1 MWRRRSLNVAATLL
15 NPAGET
21 PPIAPPSSADGF
33 PGVGFPT
40 QSWLFPVIVPR
51 TCTPTSIKANSP
63 DTYVYVPRRDDFS
76 ALPAPLLTSL
86 GTLAFVLEVALDAQ
100 RRLAQAD
107 PEKVRSE
114 MSERGFYLQVPP
126 SVASLMPRHYD

>member
-1 MWRRRSLNVAATLL
+1 MHAYVYKSQL
-15 NPAGET
+15 
-21 PPIAPPSSADGF
+21 
-33 PGVGFPT
+33 
-40 QSWLFPVIVPR
+40 
-51 TCTPTSIKANSP
+51 KP
-63 DTYVYVPRRDDFS
+63 DTYVYVPRRGDFS

-86 GTLAFVLEVALDAQ
+86 GALTFVLDVALDAQ

-107 PEKVRSE
+107 PDKVRSD

>member
-1 MWRRRSLNVAATLL
+1 MHAYVYKSQL
-15 NPAGET
+15 
-21 PPIAPPSSADGF
+21 
-33 PGVGFPT
+33 
-40 QSWLFPVIVPR
+40 
-51 TCTPTSIKANSP
+51 KP
-63 DTYVYVPRRDDFS
+63 DTYVYVPRRADFS

>member
-1 MWRRRSLNVAATLL
+1 VSAFRHNH
-15 NPAGET
+15 G
-21 PPIAPPSSADGF
+21 SSRG
-33 PGVGFPT
+33 
-40 QSWLFPVIVPR
+40 IVPR
-51 TCTPTSIKANSP
+51 TCTPTSIKANSSRTP
-63 DTYVYVPRRDDFS
+63 DFS

>member
-1 MWRRRSLNVAATLL
+1 MHAYVYKSQL
-15 NPAGET
+15 
-21 PPIAPPSSADGF
+21 
-33 PGVGFPT
+33 
-40 QSWLFPVIVPR
+40 
-51 TCTPTSIKANSP
+51 KP
-63 DTYVYVPRRDDFS
+63 DTYVYVPRRDDFR

>member
-1 MWRRRSLNVAATLL
+1 MHAYVYKSRL
-15 NPAGET
+15 
-21 PPIAPPSSADGF
+21 
-33 PGVGFPT
+33 
-40 QSWLFPVIVPR
+40 
-51 TCTPTSIKANSP
+51 KP
-63 DTYVYVPRRDDFS
+63 DTYVYVPRRDDFI

-86 GTLAFVLEVALDAQ
+86 GTLAFVLDVALDAQ

>member
-1 MWRRRSLNVAATLL
+1 MTA
-15 NPAGET
+15 
-21 PPIAPPSSADGF
+21 F

-40 QSWLFPVIVPR
+40 QSWLFPGYRPADMHAYVYK
-51 TCTPTSIKANSP
+51 SQLKP

-86 GTLAFVLEVALDAQ
+86 GTLAFVLDVALDAQ

>member
-1 MWRRRSLNVAATLL
+1 MHAYVYKSQL
-15 NPAGET
+15 
-21 PPIAPPSSADGF
+21 
-33 PGVGFPT
+33 
-40 QSWLFPVIVPR
+40 
-51 TCTPTSIKANSP
+51 KP

-76 ALPAPLLTSL
+76 ALPSPLLRSL
-86 GTLAFVLEVALDAQ
+86 GTLTFVLDVALDAQ

-107 PEKVRSE
+107 PDKVRSE